1 MTLLVLLVMALATTY
16 VGTIEAAFSALM
28 RLSLRLTVERNG
40 RAAGLGPYLDDPV
53 LLFVPL
59 RLLLGLIIAVTTI
72 FLATLTGVDDVKDPG
87 VLLLSMAGFFLV
99 FEHLLPL
106 LIVRRDPER
115 VLIRLLP
122 TFTLFE
128 RILKPVTLS
137 LVGLI
142 TTLRPVRHNKET
154 QTEAQENGSE
164 AAETGDAAHA
174 YLEAGEQ
181 EGLIE
186 REERRLIESIV
197 DFGDTLVGEVMTPR
211 PDVVAVPIDITL
223 AGLRQVFVE
232 QQYSR
237 VPVFKETLDH
247 IQGFVFIKDLLRL
260 LDEQPSDQVVPR
272 LLRPAYFVP
281 ETKKVSEL
289 LKEFQR
295 QQVQSAVVVD
305 EYGGTA
311 GLVTIE
317 DLLEEIVGEIR
328 DEYDV
333 ESESVQDEGNGVFVF
348 SGKADID
355 EMGERLGVEIPRDG
369 FGTVGGY
376 LVTQLGRVP
385 ASGETFE
392 IGGLHI
398 EVLDVE
404 RRRVGH
410 VRVARSVPTSA
421 EQAAG
426 ETV

>member
-1 MTLLVLLVMALATTY
+1 MIPVVLMLLALATTY

-53 LLFVPL
+53 RLFVPA
-59 RLLLGLIIAVTTI
+59 RLLLGLIIAVTAII
-72 FLATLTGVDDVKDPG
+72 FATLTGVDDVKDP
-87 VLLLSMAGFFLV
+87 VVFLLSMAGFFIV

-106 LIVRRDPER
+106 LIVRRDPEQ

-122 TFTLFE
+122 SFSLLE
-128 RILKPVTLS
+128 WPIRPITLS
-137 LVGLI
+137 LIGLI
-142 TTLRPVRHNKET
+142 ATLRPNRNSNGVVEAE
-154 QTEAQENGSE
+154 QTPEG
-164 AAETGDAAHA
+164 AEGAGDAAHA

-186 REERRLIESIV
+186 REDRRLIQSIV
-197 DFGDTLVGEVMTPR
+197 DFGDTLVRDVMTPR
-211 PDVVAVPIDITL
+211 PDVIGVSIEATL
-223 AGLRQVFVE
+223 QDVRQVFSE

-237 VPVFKETLDH
+237 VPVYRETLDH
-247 IQGFVFIKDLLRL
+247 VQGFLFIKDLIRL
-260 LDEQPSDQVVPR
+260 MDASPGDQVVSR

-295 QQVQSAVVVD
+295 QQVQSAIVVD

-333 ESESVQDEGNGVFVF
+333 EVEPVQDEGNGVYVF
-348 SGKADID
+348 SGKVDID
-355 EMGERLGVEIPRDG
+355 ELSERLDLEIPREG

-376 LVTQLGRVP
+376 VLSHLGRVP
-385 ASGETFE
+385 AVGEVVQLD
-392 IGGLHI
+392 GLRV
-398 EVLDVE
+398 EVLEAE
-404 RRRVGH
+404 RRRIGR
-410 VRVARSVPTSA
+410 VRVRRVAA
-421 EQAAG
+421 EPAPASAG
-426 ETV
+426 EPA

>member
-1 MTLLVLLVMALATTY
+1 MIAVALTLLALATIY

-53 LLFVPL
+53 RLFVPV
-59 RLLLGLIIAVTTI
+59 RLLLGLIIAVTAII
-72 FLATLTGVDDVKDPG
+72 FATLTGVDDVKDPG
-87 VLLLSMAGFFLV
+87 VLLLSMAGFFIV

-106 LIVRRDPER
+106 LIVRRDPEQ

-122 TFTLFE
+122 TFKLLE
-128 RILKPVTLS
+128 RPIRPITLS
-137 LVGLI
+137 LIGVI
-142 TTLRPVRHNKET
+142 ATLRPTRHNGVVESE
-154 QTEAQENGSE
+154 QTPATDEDA
-164 AAETGDAAHA
+164 GDAAHA

-186 REERRLIESIV
+186 REDRRLIQSIV
-197 DFGDTLVGEVMTPR
+197 DFGDTLVRDVMTPR
-211 PDVVAVPIDITL
+211 PDVIGVSIEATL
-223 AGLRQVFVE
+223 QDVRQVFTE

-237 VPVFKETLDH
+237 VPVYRETLDH
-247 IQGFVFIKDLLRL
+247 VQGFLFIKDLIRL
-260 LDEQPSDQVVPR
+260 MDAHPGDQVVSR

-295 QQVQSAVVVD
+295 QQVQSAIVVD

-333 ESESVQDEGNGVFVF
+333 EAEPVQDEGNGVFVF
-348 SGKADID
+348 SGKVDID
-355 EMGERLGVEIPRDG
+355 ELSERLDLDIPREG

-376 LVTQLGRVP
+376 VLSHLGRVP
-385 ASGETFE
+385 AVGEVVQLD
-392 IGGLHI
+392 GLRV
-398 EVLDVE
+398 EVLEAE
-404 RRRVGH
+404 RRRIGR
-410 VRVARSVPTSA
+410 VRVQRVAAEPARA
-421 EQAAG
+421 EAG
-426 ETV
+426 EPA

>member
-1 MTLLVLLVMALATTY
+1 MTVAVLVLLALAMTY

-53 LLFVPL
+53 RLFVPV
-59 RLLLGLIIAVTTI
+59 RLLLGLIITI
-72 FLATLTGVDDVKDPG
+72 TAIIFATLTGVDDVKDPG
-87 VLLLSMAGFFLV
+87 VLLLSMAGFFIV

-106 LIVRRDPER
+106 LIVRRDPEQ

-122 TFTLFE
+122 TFKLLE
-128 RILKPVTLS
+128 RPIRPITLS

-142 TTLRPVRHNKET
+142 ATLRPARHAGVVESE
-154 QTEAQENGSE
+154 QPPEAVED
-164 AAETGDAAHA
+164 AGDAAHA

-186 REERRLIESIV
+186 REDRRLIQSIV
-197 DFGDTLVGEVMTPR
+197 DFGDTLVRDVMTPR
-211 PDVVAVPIDITL
+211 PDVVGIPIDATL
-223 AGLRQVFVE
+223 RVVRLVFAE

-237 VPVFKETLDH
+237 LPVYRETLDH
-247 IQGFVFIKDLLRL
+247 LQGFIFIKDLIRIT
-260 LDEQPSDQVVPR
+260 DANPDDQVVSK

-295 QQVQSAVVVD
+295 QQVQSAIVVD

-333 ESESVQDEGNGVFVF
+333 EAEPVQDEGNGVFVF
-348 SGKADID
+348 SGKVDID
-355 EMGERLGVEIPRDG
+355 ELSERLGLQIPREG

-376 LVTQLGRVP
+376 LLSHLGRVP
-385 ASGETFE
+385 AVG
-392 IGGLHI
+392 
-398 EVLDVE
+398 EVLEVDGLRVEILEAE
-404 RRRVGH
+404 RRRVGR
-410 VRVARSVPTSA
+410 VRVQRVAPEPAPA
-421 EQAAG
+421 EAG
-426 ETV
+426 EPV